1 MKKFIILAVSTVTL
15 CILNSCNKTI
25 VDTTYT
31 FDKAIINLGE
41 EYITIKEFG
50 PLKNIEN
57 LEIKPFTVLI
67 GESASGKST
76 LMKLITVSHAG
87 LPLEEPVVKP

>member
-1 MKKFIILAVSTVTL
+1 MKKFIILAVSIVTL

-41 EYITIKEFG
+41 EYITIKVKSWTDYQDG
-50 PLKNIEN
+50 DQIQVTANDGTTYLVHSSNITLIKEN
-57 LEIKPFTVLI
+57 
-67 GESASGKST
+67 
-76 LMKLITVSHAG
+76 
-87 LPLEEPVVKP
+87 

>member
-1 MKKFIILAVSTVTL
+1 MRKIIILTVSVVTL

-41 EYITIKEFG
+41 EYITIKVKSWTDYQDG
-50 PLKNIEN
+50 DQIQVTADDGTTYLVHSSNIT
-57 LEIKPFTVLI
+57 LIK
-67 GESASGKST
+67 EK
-76 LMKLITVSHAG
+76 
-87 LPLEEPVVKP
+87 